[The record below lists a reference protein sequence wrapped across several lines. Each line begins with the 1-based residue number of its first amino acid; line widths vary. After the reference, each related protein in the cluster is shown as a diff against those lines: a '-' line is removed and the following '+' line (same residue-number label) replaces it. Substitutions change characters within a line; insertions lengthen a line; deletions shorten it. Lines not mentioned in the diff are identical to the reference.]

1 MQSGCQVS
9 RCAVKN
15 IYRLDNAY
23 EAIFLTTHMLSTKKI
38 GACTHLSRAH
48 VTPAYDARP
57 RSLAWRVCDHVKG
70 RTGTGG
76 KGHPL
81 SLPDGG

>member
-1 MQSGCQVS
+1 MS

-38 GACTHLSRAH
+38 GACTQMSRAH
-48 VTPAYDARP
+48 VTPYDARP
-57 RSLAWRVCDHVKG
+57 ARSRGVYVI
-70 RTGTGG
+70 T
-76 KGHPL
+76 
-81 SLPDGG
+81 